1 MISGIT
7 CIDNFCGA
15 GGSTTGL
22 KAAGI
27 EVTHAANHW
36 ARAIETHNTNH
47 PEVDHKCVDLHQERP
62 SSFPRT
68 ILAWFSPACTHHSPS
83 GGRKRKNR
91 GQLNLLDQQKP
102 DPAAERS
109 RMTAWQVVD
118 FTEVHRYEAVMV
130 ENVVEFALDWEL
142 YDNWLGAMDTLG
154 YNHQEIYFNS
164 MFAGVPQSRDRVYIV
179 FWRKSN
185 RAPNLNFCPP
195 ARCPEH
201 GEVAAIQA
209 WKNPLKRRGKYG
221 RRNQYIYVCPCCG
234 IEVVPYRR
242 PAREAIDWSIPT
254 VRIGDRAARGLKPL
268 SENTLRRIRVGLE
281 RFVIPH
287 LSTIDQWW
295 GKVDYKGVS
304 HRETSL
310 AAPFFV
316 HRGYSTDPQYD
327 RVPSVDE
334 PAPTQTTS
342 AKLYIAQPPFFVHYG
357 YAAEED
363 RVLSTENPFPTLTT
377 SRKLYIAEPFIDAGR
392 TWNVPTSVNEPTHTV
407 LSNGPQMSLLQ
418 PGAFLDV
425 ARNNTLPTDI
435 EDPSATLTTGR
446 NLSLIEPPAFMVQNG
461 HFGDGRDRSASID
474 DPAPTQTTWR
484 GNAIATVPFLA
495 AYHGGRDAVQSCG
508 EPSWT
513 IATNNQFGVVEPRP
527 TPFLCNYNGNGGA
540 AEVSNPAPTMRT
552 TQGHCLVEPDW
563 NALEQ
568 ECRYRMLQAHEAKW
582 LMGFP
587 TDYILLGTQK
597 EQFKQAGNAVTPPVA
612 EMIGRAVFESLAS

>member
-47 PEVDHKCVDLHQERP
+47 PEVDHSCVDLHQERP
-62 SSFPRT
+62 FNFPRT
-68 ILAWFSPACTHHSPS
+68 TVAWFSPSCTHHSPS

-91 GQLNLLDQQKP
+91 NQLNLLLDQKQP

-118 FTEVHRYEAVMV
+118 FAEYHRYEAVMV

-142 YDNWLGAMDTLG
+142 YDNWLAAMDKLG

-164 MFAGVPQSRDRVYIV
+164 MFAGVPQSRDRIYIV
-179 FWRKSN
+179 FWRKGN

-195 ARCPEH
+195 ARCREH
-201 GEVAAIQA
+201 GEIFAVQA
-209 WKNPLKRRGKYG
+209 WKNPMKRRGKYG
-221 RRNQYIYVCPCCG
+221 KRNQYIYVCPQCG
-234 IEVVPYRR
+234 VEVVPYRR

-254 VRIGDRAARGLKPL
+254 VRIGDRAARGLRPL

-281 RFVIPH
+281 RLVVPYLVH
-287 LSTIDQWW
+287 QGHWSEPGRVYTTDSPMPTQTT
-295 GKVDYKGVS
+295 K
-304 HRETSL
+304 REM
-310 AAPFFV
+310 AIAMPPFFV

-334 PAPTQTTS
+334 PSPTQTTS
-342 AKLYIAQPPFFVHYG
+342 AKLYIAQ
-357 YAAEED
+357 
-363 RVLSTENPFPTLTT
+363 
-377 SRKLYIAEPFIDAGR
+377 PFIDAGR
-392 TWNVPTSVNEPTHTV
+392 TWNVPTSVDEPTHTV
-407 LSNGPQMSLLQ
+407 LSGGPQMSLLQ

-425 ARNNTLPTDI
+425 ARANTLPTDI
-435 EDPSATLTTGR
+435 QDPSATVTTGR

-461 HFGDGRDRSASID
+461 HFEEGRERSVSID
-474 DPAPTQTTWR
+474 LPAPTQTTWR
-484 GNAIATVPFLA
+484 GNAITTVPFLA
-495 AYHGGRDAVQSCG
+495 AYHGGRDAVQSCD
-508 EPSWT
+508 EPAWT
-513 IATNNQFGVVEPRP
+513 IATNNQFGVVESTPD
-527 TPFLCNYNGNGGA
+527 PFLCNYNGNGGA
-540 AEVSNPAPTMRT
+540 AEVSQPSPTMRT
-552 TQGHCLVEPDW
+552 TQGHCLVEPNW
-563 NALEQ
+563 NALVE
-568 ECRYRMLQAHEAKW
+568 ECGYRMLQAHEAKW

-587 TDYILLGTQK
+587 VDYILLGTQE